1 MMKNRAM
8 RTIILLILL
17 TTAVAAP
24 GGCDNDSKVLD
35 PQQQSKN
42 VRKAAVAGLFY
53 PRDKGK
59 LLAAVDGYLA
69 GAKPAPLENLRAVI
83 SPHAGFR
90 YSGPTAAHAYKL
102 LKGRNIRTVIVL
114 APSHYARFEGASIPD
129 VEAYETP
136 LGRVPLS
143 PLATKL
149 AGTGPFRVN
158 PGCTVRRPDWW
169 RQAPKE
175 LPPFGQDTPHT
186 WEHSLE
192 VQLPFLQRTLE
203 KFALVPIVFGR
214 VDPEA
219 VARALAERLDER
231 TLVVASS
238 DLSHFHP
245 YDVARDLDTKCIQA
259 ICSLDPDRVKP
270 QEACGKGPIL
280 ALMHVARMKGWKAKS
295 LDYRNSG
302 DTAARDRSSV
312 VGYSAIG
319 FFASGKPE
327 EPAMKPSHDFTPEE
341 QDLLLDLARKTIE
354 EAVRRGEF
362 PEVDPASL
370 PKKFSEPGACF
381 VTLTRKGRLRG
392 CIGHIFARMPLYKAV
407 LDNAMSAALR
417 DTRFNSVEKHEIDG
431 IEIEVSVLTRPV
443 PLEFTSPED
452 LLRKLRPNVDGV
464 VLQVGENRS
473 TYLPQVWEK
482 IPTRKEFLDSLARKA
497 GLAPEAWKSP
507 DVKILVYQV
516 KAFKESER
524 EERGRRH

>member
-1 MMKNRAM
+1 M
-8 RTIILLILL
+8 RPIVLLILL
-17 TTAVAAP
+17 TTAVAVP
-24 GGCDNDSKVLD
+24 IGCDNDSDNDSMVLN
-35 PQQQSKN
+35 PQQHPKK

-53 PRDKGK
+53 PRDEVK
-59 LLAAVDGYLA
+59 LRKAVDGYLA
-69 GAKPAPLENLRAVI
+69 GAKPEPLENLRAFI

-102 LKGRNIRTVIVL
+102 VKGRNIRTVIVL

-136 LGRVPLS
+136 LGRIPLS
-143 PLATKL
+143 LLAKKL
-149 AGTGPFRVN
+149 VGTGPFQVN
-158 PGCTVRRPDWW
+158 PECKVHRPDWW
-169 RQAPKE
+169 RRAPKE

-192 VQLPFLQRTLE
+192 VQLPFLQRVLVE
-203 KFALVPIVFGR
+203 FALVPIVFGR

-219 VARALAERLDER
+219 VARGLADRLDDR

-245 YDVARDLDTKCIQA
+245 YEVARDLDTKCIKA
-259 ICSLDPDRVKP
+259 ICSLDTDRVK
-270 QEACGKGPIL
+270 QQKACGKGPIL
-280 ALMHVARMKGWKAKS
+280 ALLHIARMKGWKAKN

-302 DTAARDRSSV
+302 DTASRDRSSV
-312 VGYSAIG
+312 VGYTAIG

-327 EPAMKPSHDFTPEE
+327 EPAMKSSPDFTFEE
-341 QDLLLDLARKTIE
+341 QGLLLDLARKTIE
-354 EAVRRGEF
+354 EVVRRGEY
-362 PEVDPASL
+362 PKVDPASL
-370 PKKFSEPGACF
+370 PKKFSEPRACF
-381 VTLTRKGRLRG
+381 VTLTRNGRLRG

-417 DTRFNSVEKHEIDG
+417 DTRFRPVEKHEVEG
-431 IEIEVSVLTRPV
+431 LKIEVSVLTRPV

-464 VLQVGENRS
+464 VLQVGEYRS

-482 IPTRKEFLDSLARKA
+482 IPSRKDFLDSLARKA
-497 GLAPEAWKSP
+497 GLSPEAWKNP
-507 DVKILVYQV
+507 DAEILVYQV
-516 KAFKESER
+516 KAFKESES
-524 EERGRRH
+524 EERGRRD